1 MKRHS
6 SRDFVSA
13 TQLDARPRVRVGR
26 WWCTLAC
33 VAAAAAPAVAEAHVK
48 WFVKYNLLAPPRP
61 LERVVTSEYFV
72 GVGLAVL
79 ALMFVVAAADRWL
92 CERDVAAQRQ
102 MRELSARAAPWFP
115 LGLRLGVA
123 VFLVAAFAFGC
134 AGNAMILT
142 PELHTPRAWICWLQL
157 ALALCALTR
166 RTAPLAGLGI
176 VFLYFYGVAGY
187 GLYHML
193 DYPIF
198 VGIAVYL
205 IIDGWYDGRH
215 NALAHDIVRISA
227 GVTLLWASIE
237 KWAFPEWSFMLLAQ
251 RPGMTFGF
259 NPEFYMVAAGFV
271 EFCAAWLLI
280 TGLLS
285 ARAAALVL
293 LTMFVSAIVP
303 FGTVDAIGHLLIIVV
318 MVMLIFGNNP
328 IGMRLGARGRPL
340 ATAAA
345 HATAFAGALAFF
357 FAIYYGGYYLSYGA
371 VLARDRTAPAQT
383 ASSSYPAAPAQTAS
397 VR

>member
-1 MKRHS
+1 MKRTS
-6 SRDFVSA
+6 SRGS
-13 TQLDARPRVRVGR
+13 
-26 WWCTLAC
+26 
-33 VAAAAAPAVAEAHVK
+33 VAAVQASTAGRRRIGCRWLALVGIAAAGMPALAGAHVK
-48 WFVKYNLLAPPRP
+48 WFVKYNLLEPPRP
-61 LERVVTSEYFV
+61 IERVVTSGYFI

-79 ALMFVVAAADRWL
+79 ALIFVVTVADRWM
-92 CERDVAAQRQ
+92 CERDVAVQRQ
-102 MRELSARAAPWFP
+102 MCGLSARAAPWFP

-123 VFLVAAFAFGC
+123 VFLAAAFAFGC
-134 AGNAMILT
+134 AGNVMILT
-142 PELHTPRAWICWLQL
+142 PELHTPRAWICWLQIVL
-157 ALALCALTR
+157 ALLALTR
-166 RTAPLAGLGI
+166 RTAPLTGLGV

-205 IIDGWYDGRH
+205 VIDGWFAGRH

-237 KWAFPEWSFMLLAQ
+237 KWAFPEWSFMLLSQ

-293 LTMFVSAIVP
+293 LAMFVSAIIP
-303 FGTVDAIGHLLIIVV
+303 FGTVDAVGHLLIIVV

-328 IGMRLGARGRPL
+328 VGQRLGARGRPL
-340 ATAAA
+340 ATGAA
-345 HATAFAGALAFF
+345 HAAAFAGALAFF
-357 FAIYYGGYYLSYGA
+357 FAIYYGGYYLSYGTT
-371 VLARDRTAPAQT
+371 LARGHDTAAQT
-383 ASSSYPAAPAQTAS
+383 ASI
-397 VR
+397 R

>member
-1 MKRHS
+1 M
-6 SRDFVSA
+6 
-13 TQLDARPRVRVGR
+13 
-26 WWCTLAC
+26 
-33 VAAAAAPAVAEAHVK
+33 AAAATPVAAEAHVK
-48 WFVKYNLLAPPRP
+48 WFVKYNLLEPPRP
-61 LERVVTSEYFV
+61 IERVVTSGSFV
-72 GVGLAVL
+72 GLALAVL
-79 ALMFVVAAADRWL
+79 ALMFVVAATDRWL
-92 CERDVAAQRQ
+92 CERDSAVQRQ

-123 VFLVAAFAFGC
+123 VFLAAVFAFGC
-134 AGNAMILT
+134 AGHVMILT
-142 PELHTPRAWICWLQL
+142 PELSTPRAWICWLQL
-157 ALALCALTR
+157 ALALLALSR
-166 RTAPLAGLGI
+166 RTALLTGLGL

-205 IIDGWYDGRH
+205 VIDGAFAGRY

-259 NPEFYMVAAGFV
+259 SPEFYMVAAGFV

-280 TGLLS
+280 TGVLS

-293 LTMFVSAIVP
+293 LAMFVSAIVP
-303 FGTVDAIGHLLIIVV
+303 FGTVDAVGHLLIIVV

-328 IGMRLGARGRPL
+328 IGLRLGARGRPL
-340 ATAAA
+340 ATGAA
-345 HATAFAGALAFF
+345 HAAAFAGALAFF
-357 FAIYYGGYYLSYGA
+357 FAIYYGGYYLSYGPALAGGGAA
-371 VLARDRTAPAQT
+371 VARA
-383 ASSSYPAAPAQTAS
+383 ASI
-397 VR
+397 R

>member
-1 MKRHS
+1 MQRGTTC
-6 SRDFVSA
+6 RRG
-13 TQLDARPRVRVGR
+13 TRGR
-26 WWCTLAC
+26 WRALAC
-33 VAAAAAPAVAEAHVK
+33 VAAALLPAVAEAHVK
-48 WFVKYNLLAPPRP
+48 WFVKYNLLDPPRP
-61 LERVVTSEYFV
+61 IERVVTSEYFI
-72 GVGLAVL
+72 GLGLAVL
-79 ALMFVVAAADRWL
+79 VLMFVVAATDRWL
-92 CERDVAAQRQ
+92 CERDFAAQRQ
-102 MRELSARAAPWFP
+102 MRELSARAARWFP

-123 VFLVAAFAFGC
+123 LFLTAAFAFGC
-134 AGNAMILT
+134 AGQVMILT

-157 ALALCALTR
+157 ALALFALTR
-166 RTAPLAGLGI
+166 RTAPLTGLGI

-205 IIDGWYDGRH
+205 IIDGWFAGRR
-215 NALAHDIVRISA
+215 NLLAHDILRISA

-237 KWAFPEWSFMLLAQ
+237 KWAFPEWSFMLLSQ

-293 LTMFVSAIVP
+293 LAMFVSAIVP
-303 FGTVDAIGHLLIIVV
+303 FGTVDAVGHLLIIVV

-328 IGMRLGARGRPL
+328 VGLRLGARGRPL
-340 ATAAA
+340 ATGAA
-345 HATAFAGALAFF
+345 HTAAFATALAFF
-357 FAIYYGGYYLSYGA
+357 IAIYYGGYYLSYGTA
-371 VLARDRTAPAQT
+371 LAHSAGAAAQT
-383 ASSSYPAAPAQTAS
+383 ASI
-397 VR
+397 R